1 MVLACLFQ
9 HVLLQPVLPRLC
21 RLDWCA
27 RRTHSLMLVFWIGNV
42 CVALRTYSHTF
53 RAGLGGTGRV
63 GLGSS
68 GAGLGWDESIAQAH
82 VLPTSFSGR

>member
-1 MVLACLFQ
+1 
-9 HVLLQPVLPRLC
+9 
-21 RLDWCA
+21 
-27 RRTHSLMLVFWIGNV
+27 MLVFWIGNV

-82 VLPTSFSGR
+82 VLPTSFSGRLEAVERAGKTQKAQLTVVSCTC